1 MPEAFVKTGPEC
13 NQKCLFCYTT
23 EDEKVTTLQAKA
35 AIDKYIGKGYSWI
48 SFTGGEPTIRGDL
61 FELIHYAKKK
71 GAKIIKVQTNGILT
85 ANKIFLDKLV
95 SAGMNRAYMSV
106 LSHKKEVHEKLTQT
120 PNSFEKAILSVK
132 NIMALKIPLEMSCV
146 ITTLNY
152 SHLKEYVAFMHSN
165 FSGIESYQFLLF
177 CPLARGHENKKF
189 VPKLKYIEQ
198 PLKDMLEFCR
208 QNNIFAVTRGIP
220 LCYLD
225 SFENMSVETNAILST
240 NKKMIISDFKD
251 DVSRHS
257 FEDSNSKAPQCK
269 FCWLNKICG
278 GTWTKYLELYSAQE
292 LFPVYKK
299 AIL

>member
-1 MPEAFVKTGPEC
+1 MKTGPEC
-13 NQKCLFCYTT
+13 NQKCLFCYTA

-35 AIDKYIGKGYSWI
+35 TIDKYIEMGYSWI
-48 SFTGGEPTIRGDL
+48 SFTGGEPTIRDDI
-61 FELIHYAKKK
+61 FELIHYARKK
-71 GAKIIKVQTNGILT
+71 GADIIKVQTNGIRT
-85 ANKIFLDKLV
+85 ADKKFLDKLV
-95 SAGMNRAYMSV
+95 SAGMNRIYMSI
-106 LSHKKEVHEKLTQT
+106 LSHNKETHEQLTQT
-120 PNSFEKAILSVK
+120 PDSFEKAILSVK
-132 NIMALKIPLEMSCV
+132 NIMSLKIPLEMSCV

-165 FSGIESYQFLLF
+165 FPGIESYQFLLF
-177 CPLARGHENKKF
+177 CPLKRGWMNRKF
-189 VPKLKYIEQ
+189 VPRLKDIEH
-198 PLKDMLEFCR
+198 PLMDMLEFCR
-208 QNNIFAVTRGIP
+208 EHNIFVATRGIP
-220 LCYLD
+220 LCYLG
-225 SFENMSVETNAILST
+225 SFENVSVETKAILSR

-269 FCWLNKICG
+269 FCWLNKNCG